1 MRTLTIELPGRSYDI
16 RIGTEVLDADL
27 PDAVARSGTT
37 HAVVVTN
44 TTIHDLYPDRIAQA
58 LKGWGGRVD
67 TWVLPDGEE
76 YKNLEMLN
84 RIFDFL
90 MDVRANRKT
99 LLIAFGGGVIGDMV
113 GFASATFM
121 RGIPFLQVPTTLL
134 ADVDSSVGG
143 KTAVNHPRGKNTIGA
158 FKQPIHVCMDLA
170 FLRTLPPREFLAG
183 YFELVKHGFIHDV
196 ELFEMIQAGPIVSG
210 EYDYRTNESEFREFW
225 ESAVLRSCEV
235 KGKVVE
241 QDETE
246 AGIRATLNFGHTLG
260 HLIETHAGYGTYLH
274 GEAVGTGM
282 LFAAYLSRKWGH
294 LSEGDWSRIRDF
306 LVPRLIPVVLPALEA
321 DAFRTLILHD
331 KKAGATGV
339 DFILLRKLGEGFIRK
354 ATPVATLWPM
364 FQEFVSAFPEVCR
377 VEQESNGVVASER

>member
-1 MRTLTIELPGRSYDI
+1 VQTLTITLPGRSYDI
-16 RIGTEVLDADL
+16 RIGTEIVDSDL
-27 PDAVARSGTT
+27 PQAVADSGTS

-44 TTIHDLYPDRIAQA
+44 TTLHDLYPDRIAHA
-58 LKGWGGRVD
+58 LSGWNGRVD
-67 TWVLPDGEE
+67 TCVLPDGEE
-76 YKNLEMLN
+76 YKNLATLN

-158 FKQPIHVCMDLA
+158 FKQPVHVCMDLA

-183 YFELVKHGFIHDV
+183 YFELAKHGFIHDSG
-196 ELFEMIQAGPIVSG
+196 LFAAMQAGPLVNA
-210 EYDYRTNESEFREFW
+210 EYDYRASEAEFREFW
-225 ESAVLRSCEV
+225 ETTITRSCGV
-235 KGKVVE
+235 KGRVVE

-246 AGIRATLNFGHTLG
+246 TGLRATLNFGHTLG

-282 LFAAYLSRKWGH
+282 LFAAYLSRQSGH
-294 LSEGDWSRIRDF
+294 LPEADWSQIREF
-306 LVPRLIPVVLPALEA
+306 LRPRLTPVVLPAL
-321 DAFRTLILHD
+321 DAESFQTLLLHD
-331 KKAGATGV
+331 KKAAAAGV
-339 DFILLRKLGEGFIRK
+339 DFILLRALGAGFIQK
-354 ATPVATLWPM
+354 ATPVANLWPV
-364 FQEFVSAFPEVCR
+364 FQDFTAEFPEACR
-377 VEQESNGVVASER
+377 VA